1 MVTLKGNTVF
11 LRAIEP
17 EDLIDIHRIEN
28 NENLWSVSETLVPFS
43 LYSIKEYLANAHRD
57 IYEVKQIRFVICA
70 IDSEKL
76 IGLIDIFDFDPHNAR
91 AGVGILIEDKEN
103 RGKGYGKEA
112 LELTVNYCRTHLK
125 MHQLYANILE
135 DNTASI
141 QLFKK
146 NGFIEVGVKRDW
158 RRVSGEGDR
167 FRESYKNEILLQH
180 LL

>member
-1 MVTLKGNTVF
+1 MVTLKGNIVF

-28 NENLWSVSETLVPFS
+28 DERLWPVSETLVPFS
-43 LYSIKEYLANAHRD
+43 LYSIKEYLANAHKD
-57 IYEVKQIRFVICA
+57 IYEVKQLRFAICTV
-70 IDSEKL
+70 DSGAL
-76 IGLIDIFDFDPHNAR
+76 IGLIDLFDFDPHNAR
-91 AGVGILIEDKEN
+91 AGVGILIEEEGN

-112 LELTVNYCRTHLK
+112 LELTMRYCKSYLK

-135 DNTASI
+135 DNLASI
-141 QLFKK
+141 QLFK
-146 NGFIEVGVKRDW
+146 NAGFVEIGIKRDW

>member
-17 EDLIDIHRIEN
+17 EDLVDIHRIEN
-28 NENLWSVSETLVPFS
+28 NENLWLVSETLVPFS
-43 LYSIKEYLANAHRD
+43 LYSIKEYLANAHKD
-57 IYEVKQIRFVICA
+57 IYEVKQVRFAICD
-70 IDSEKL
+70 INSNTL
-76 IGLIDIFDFDPHNAR
+76 IGLIDVFDFDPHNAR
-91 AGVGILIEDKEN
+91 AGVGILIEEEKN

-112 LELTVNYCRTHLK
+112 LRLIVNYCRDHLK

-135 DNTASI
+135 DNIASI

-158 RRVSGEGDR
+158 RRISGEGDR